1 MFGYGK
7 IGPCEWGEKEQIVS
21 CKDLLN
27 NILPEIDCNLIP
39 KPGKGQICT
48 SPITPKPPQTPNPKH
63 TPTCTEPDRTSF
75 HSEGEVIRIADRSFS
90 DEIIKNDLRY
100 YLNKFYIDNRGS
112 TGKPYLYIPVTYPGT
127 SSPTSV
133 QGQVTLEL
141 QLKNSG
147 VPDYYTYESGTYQFE
162 TQKGY
167 LGPNTNYVRIQLKKS
182 LPCSSSTCS
191 FKVRNLTATLPPLEI
206 PCPPEKPKKPTP
218 PPLNGQCK
226 IYI

>member
-1 MFGYGK
+1 M
-7 IGPCEWGEKEQIVS
+7 
-21 CKDLLN
+21 
-27 NILPEIDCNLIP
+27 
-39 KPGKGQICT
+39 
-48 SPITPKPPQTPNPKH
+48 
-63 TPTCTEPDRTSF
+63 
-75 HSEGEVIRIADRSFS
+75 
-90 DEIIKNDLRY
+90 RY
-100 YLNKFYIDNRGS
+100 YLNKFYIDNRGY

-167 LGPNTNYVRIQLKKS
+167 LGPDTNYVRIQLKKS

-191 FKVRNLTATLPPLEI
+191 FKIKNLTATLPPLTV
-206 PCPPEKPKKPTP
+206 PCPSTCPSGFSKY
-218 PPLNGQCK
+218 NGKCIQWKCIATTELK
-226 IYI
+226 LSWECRDDG